1 MPKEAAATAGLSPVP
16 FYYLRHGETDWN
28 RERRIQGSTDVSLN
42 ATGRAQAEAA
52 AALLAEREIAT
63 LCVSPLARARETAE
77 IVNRC
82 LRRPVVVV
90 EGLHE
95 CDLGCQEGGPFG
107 DWWHDWRAGRSTPEG
122 AEPYAG
128 FIARALAAVNEALL
142 HPGPVLIVG
151 HGGVYWSVQ
160 QHGRLDA
167 ESTLANGRPVWHT
180 PPTPE
185 IPGWRAEPLA

>member
-1 MPKEAAATAGLSPVP
+1 MLSEAPAPAGLSPVP

-28 RERRIQGSTDVSLN
+28 RGRRIQGITDVSLN
-42 ATGRAQAEAA
+42 ETGRAQAAAA
-52 AALLAEREIAT
+52 AALLAGREIAT

-77 IVNRC
+77 IVNRR
-82 LRRPVVVV
+82 LRRPLVVV
-90 EGLHE
+90 ERLHE

-107 DWWHDWRAGRSTPEG
+107 EWWHDWRAGRSTPER
-122 AEPYAG
+122 AEPYSR

-167 ESTLANGRPVWHT
+167 DATLANARPVWHI
-180 PPTPE
+180 PPTADF
-185 IPGWRAEPLA
+185 PGWRAEPLA